1 MPSPLRHRQTVP
13 SPVRGLVG
21 RALACAVLL
30 LLASGCRGLGKYVWV
45 DEYQEKPPPPD
56 ASYRIAAG
64 DLLNIRVW
72 NQEALTT
79 QARVRDDGRISLLFL
94 DDVEAAGHSP
104 AILSQQIQTRLKD
117 YINHPVVT
125 VGLEQAKPI
134 KVTMVGE
141 INRVGPLE
149 IEPNSTLLQVLA
161 GAGGFTEYAHDDRIF
176 VMRQDEGAAPVRI
189 RFRYDDLIHAEGRAP
204 AFRLRP
210 GDVVVV
216 E

>member
-1 MPSPLRHRQTVP
+1 MSSSPRSHRPALHLPPRV
-13 SPVRGLVG
+13 
-21 RALACAVLL
+21 LACAVLL
-30 LLASGCRGLGKYVWV
+30 VVASACSGLGKYTWV
-45 DEYQEKPPPPD
+45 DEYQEKPPPLD

-72 NQEALTT
+72 NQESLTT

-104 AILSQQIQTRLKD
+104 AMLSQQIQTRLKD

-125 VGLEQAKPI
+125 VALEMARPI

-141 INRVGPLE
+141 VNRIGPLE
-149 IEPNSTLLQVLA
+149 IDVGASLLQALA
-161 GAGGFTEYAHDDRIF
+161 GAGGFTEYAHQDRIF
-176 VMRQDEGAAPVRI
+176 VMRHEDGQGPLRI
-189 RFRYDDLIHAEGRAP
+189 RFRYQDLIHAEGRAP
-204 AFRLRP
+204 TFRLRP

>member
-1 MPSPLRHRQTVP
+1 MPSPLRQPPP
-13 SPVRGLVG
+13 SSRSIAGV
-21 RALACAVLL
+21 LACALL
-30 LLASGCRGLGKYVWV
+30 LLASVLTSGCSGLGKYTWV

-79 QARVRDDGRISLLFL
+79 QARVREDGRISLLFL

-104 AILSQQIQTRLKD
+104 AMLSQQIQTRLKD

-125 VGLEQAKPI
+125 VALEQARPI

-141 INRVGPLE
+141 INRIGPLE
-149 IEPNSTLLQVLA
+149 IETGASLLQALA
-161 GAGGFTEYAHDDRIF
+161 GAGGFTEYAHKDRVF
-176 VMRQDEGAAPVRI
+176 VMRQEDGAPVRI
-189 RFRYDDLIHAEGRAP
+189 RFRYDDLIRAEGRAP
-204 AFRLRP
+204 TFRLRP
-210 GDVVVV
+210 GDVIVV

>member
-1 MPSPLRHRQTVP
+1 MPSSLHARRPEPRFAARV
-13 SPVRGLVG
+13 
-21 RALACAVLL
+21 LACAALL
-30 LLASGCRGLGKYVWV
+30 LVTSACGGLGKYTWV
-45 DEYQEKPPPPD
+45 DDYQEKPPPLD
-56 ASYRIAAG
+56 ASYRIASG

-72 NQEALTT
+72 NQESLTT

-104 AILSQQIQTRLKD
+104 AMLSQQIQTRLKD

-125 VGLEQAKPI
+125 VALEMARPI
-134 KVTMVGE
+134 KVTMMGE
-141 INRVGPLE
+141 VNRIGPLE
-149 IEPNSTLLQVLA
+149 IEVGASLLQALA

-176 VMRQDEGAAPVRI
+176 VMRQEDGQAALRI
-189 RFRYDDLIHAEGRAP
+189 RFRYKDLIHAEGRAP
-204 AFRLRP
+204 TFRLRP

>member
-1 MPSPLRHRQTVP
+1 MPSLLRQTPP
-13 SPVRGLVG
+13 SSCLPL
-21 RALACAVLL
+21 RALAWAAPL
-30 LLASGCRGLGKYVWV
+30 LLASVLASGCSGLGKYTWV

-72 NQEALTT
+72 NQESLTT
-79 QARVRDDGRISLLFL
+79 QARVREDGRISLLFL

-104 AILSQQIQTRLKD
+104 AMLSQQIQTRLKD

-125 VGLEQAKPI
+125 VALEQARPI

-141 INRVGPLE
+141 ISRIGPLE
-149 IEPNSTLLQVLA
+149 IETGASLLQALA
-161 GAGGFTEYAHDDRIF
+161 GAGGFTEYAHKDRVF
-176 VMRQDEGAAPVRI
+176 VMRQEDGVPVRI
-189 RFRYDDLIHAEGRAP
+189 RFRYDDLIRAEGRAP
-204 AFRLRP
+204 SFRLRP
-210 GDVVVV
+210 GDVIVV

>member
-1 MPSPLRHRQTVP
+1 MPSSLHARRPEPRFAARV
-13 SPVRGLVG
+13 
-21 RALACAVLL
+21 LACAGLL
-30 LLASGCRGLGKYVWV
+30 LVTSACGGLGKYTWV
-45 DEYQEKPPPPD
+45 DDYQEKPPPLD
-56 ASYRIAAG
+56 ASYRIASG

-72 NQEALTT
+72 NQESLTT

-104 AILSQQIQTRLKD
+104 AMLSQQIQTRLKD

-125 VGLEQAKPI
+125 VALEMARPI
-134 KVTMVGE
+134 KVTMMGE
-141 INRVGPLE
+141 VNRIGPLE
-149 IEPNSTLLQVLA
+149 IEVGASLLQALA

-176 VMRQDEGAAPVRI
+176 VMRQEDGQAALRI
-189 RFRYDDLIHAEGRAP
+189 RFRYKDLIHAEGRAP
-204 AFRLRP
+204 TFRLRP

>member
-1 MPSPLRHRQTVP
+1 MSSPHRTRRP
-13 SPVRGLVG
+13 ALHLPPRI
-21 RALACAVLL
+21 LACAVLL
-30 LLASGCRGLGKYVWV
+30 LVASACSGLGKYTWV
-45 DEYQEKPPPPD
+45 DEYQEKPPPLD

-72 NQEALTT
+72 NQESLTT

-104 AILSQQIQTRLKD
+104 AMLSQQIQTRLKD

-125 VGLEQAKPI
+125 VALEMARPI

-141 INRVGPLE
+141 INRIGPLE
-149 IEPNSTLLQVLA
+149 IDVGASLLQALA
-161 GAGGFTEYAHDDRIF
+161 GAGGFTEYAHQDRIF
-176 VMRQDEGAAPVRI
+176 VMRQDDGQAPLRI
-189 RFRYDDLIHAEGRAP
+189 RFRYQDLIHAEGRAP

>member
-1 MPSPLRHRQTVP
+1 MP
-13 SPVRGLVG
+13 SPVRQPPPSFRHPL
-21 RALACAVLL
+21 RALACAALL
-30 LLASGCRGLGKYVWV
+30 LWASGCGGLGKYTWV

-104 AILSQQIQTRLKD
+104 AMLSQQIQTRLKD

-125 VGLEQAKPI
+125 VALEQARPI

-141 INRVGPLE
+141 INRIGPLE
-149 IEPNSTLLQVLA
+149 IETGSSLLQALA
-161 GAGGFTEYAHDDRIF
+161 GAGGFTEYAHKDRVF
-176 VMRQDEGAAPVRI
+176 VMRQEDGVPVRI
-189 RFRYDDLIHAEGRAP
+189 RFRYDDLIRAEGKAP
-204 AFRLRP
+204 SFRLRP
-210 GDVVVV
+210 GDVIVV

>member
-1 MPSPLRHRQTVP
+1 MPSPLRQTPP
-13 SPVRGLVG
+13 SSRLPP
-21 RALACAVLL
+21 RALARAALL
-30 LLASGCRGLGKYVWV
+30 LLASVLAPGCTGLGKYTWV

-79 QARVRDDGRISLLFL
+79 QARVREDGRISLLFL

-104 AILSQQIQTRLKD
+104 AMLSQQIQTRLKD

-125 VGLEQAKPI
+125 VALEQARPI
-134 KVTMVGE
+134 KVTLVGE
-141 INRVGPLE
+141 INRIGPLE
-149 IEPNSTLLQVLA
+149 IETGASLLQALA
-161 GAGGFTEYAHDDRIF
+161 GAGGFTEYAHKDRVF
-176 VMRQDEGAAPVRI
+176 VMRQEDGTPVRI
-189 RFRYDDLIHAEGRAP
+189 RFRYDDLIRAEGRAP
-204 AFRLRP
+204 TFRLRP
-210 GDVVVV
+210 GDVIVV

>member
-1 MPSPLRHRQTVP
+1 MSSSPRRHRP
-13 SPVRGLVG
+13 ALHLPP

-30 LLASGCRGLGKYVWV
+30 LVASACSGLGKYTWV
-45 DEYQEKPPPPD
+45 DEYQEKPPPLD

-72 NQEALTT
+72 NQESLTT

-104 AILSQQIQTRLKD
+104 AMLSQQIQTRLKD

-125 VGLEQAKPI
+125 VALEMARPI

-141 INRVGPLE
+141 INRIGPLE
-149 IEPNSTLLQVLA
+149 IEVGASLLQALA
-161 GAGGFTEYAHDDRIF
+161 GAGGFTEYAHQDRIF
-176 VMRQDEGAAPVRI
+176 VMRQDDGQAPLRI
-189 RFRYDDLIHAEGRAP
+189 RFRYQDLIHAEGRAP

>member
-1 MPSPLRHRQTVP
+1 MPSPRRQ
-13 SPVRGLVG
+13 SPASPRRSSPCLSGL
-21 RALACAVLL
+21 AALL
-30 LLASGCRGLGKYVWV
+30 LLASACSGLGKYTWV

-94 DDVEAAGHSP
+94 DDVEAAGHTP
-104 AILSQQIQTRLKD
+104 ALLSQQIQTRLKD

-125 VGLEQAKPI
+125 VALEQARPI

-141 INRVGPLE
+141 INRIGPLE
-149 IEPNSTLLQVLA
+149 IEPGSSLLQALA
-161 GAGGFTEYAHDDRIF
+161 GAGGFTEYAHPDRIF
-176 VMRQDEGAAPVRI
+176 VMRQEDGAPVRI
-189 RFRYDDLIHAEGRAP
+189 RFRYESLIRAEGRAP
-204 AFRLRP
+204 SFRLYP
-210 GDVVVV
+210 GDVIVV

>member
-1 MPSPLRHRQTVP
+1 MTSPLRSLFRVLTTAA
-13 SPVRGLVG
+13 LV
-21 RALACAVLL
+21 LV
-30 LLASGCRGLGKYVWV
+30 ASGCTGLGKYTWV
-45 DEYQEKPPPPD
+45 DEYQEKPPPLD

-72 NQEALTT
+72 NQESLTT

-104 AILSQQIQTRLKD
+104 AMLSQQIQTRLKD

-125 VGLEQAKPI
+125 VALEMPRPI

-141 INRVGPLE
+141 INRIGPLE
-149 IEPNSTLLQVLA
+149 IDVGASLLQALA
-161 GAGGFTEYAHDDRIF
+161 GAGGFTEYAHKDRIF
-176 VMRQDEGAAPVRI
+176 VMRQDDGQAPVRI
-189 RFRYDDLIHAEGRAP
+189 RFRYQDLIHAEGRATS
-204 AFRLRP
+204 FRLRP

>member
-1 MPSPLRHRQTVP
+1 MPSPLRQPPP
-13 SPVRGLVG
+13 SSRLSP
-21 RALACAVLL
+21 RALLACAAL
-30 LLASGCRGLGKYVWV
+30 LLASGCTGLGKYVWV

-79 QARVRDDGRISLLFL
+79 QARVREDGRISLLFL

-104 AILSQQIQTRLKD
+104 AMLSQQISTRLKD

-125 VGLEQAKPI
+125 VALEQARPI

-141 INRVGPLE
+141 INRIGPLE
-149 IEPNSTLLQVLA
+149 IEPGSSLLQALA
-161 GAGGFTEYAHDDRIF
+161 GAGGFTEYAHKDRVF
-176 VMRQDEGAAPVRI
+176 VMRQEDGTPVRI
-189 RFRYDDLIHAEGRAP
+189 RFRYDDLIRAEGRAP
-204 AFRLRP
+204 TFRLRP

>member
-1 MPSPLRHRQTVP
+1 MSSPHRP
-13 SPVRGLVG
+13 HRSALHLPPRI
-21 RALACAVLL
+21 LACAVLL
-30 LLASGCRGLGKYVWV
+30 LVASACSGLGKYTWV
-45 DEYQEKPPPPD
+45 DEYQEKPPPLD

-72 NQEALTT
+72 NQESLTT

-104 AILSQQIQTRLKD
+104 AMLSQQIQTRLKD

-125 VGLEQAKPI
+125 VALEMARPI

-141 INRVGPLE
+141 INRIGPLE
-149 IEPNSTLLQVLA
+149 IDVGASLLQALA
-161 GAGGFTEYAHDDRIF
+161 GAGGFTEYAHQDRIF
-176 VMRQDEGAAPVRI
+176 VMRQDDGQAPLRI
-189 RFRYDDLIHAEGRAP
+189 RFRYQDLIHAEGRAP

>member
-1 MPSPLRHRQTVP
+1 MPSPRRQPP
-13 SPVRGLVG
+13 SLC
-21 RALACAVLL
+21 ALACAALL
-30 LLASGCRGLGKYVWV
+30 LLASGCGGLGKYVWV

-56 ASYRIAAG
+56 ASYRITAG

-79 QARVRDDGRISLLFL
+79 QARVREDGRISLLFL

-104 AILSQQIQTRLKD
+104 AMLSQQISTRLKD

-125 VGLEQAKPI
+125 VALEQARPI

-141 INRVGPLE
+141 INRIGPLE
-149 IEPNSTLLQVLA
+149 IEPGASLLQALA
-161 GAGGFTEYAHDDRIF
+161 GAGGFTEYAHKDRVF
-176 VMRQDEGAAPVRI
+176 VMRQEEGQPVRI
-189 RFRYDDLIHAEGRAP
+189 RFRYESLIRAEGRAP
-204 AFRLRP
+204 TFRLQP
-210 GDVVVV
+210 GDVIVV

>member
-1 MPSPLRHRQTVP
+1 MSSSTFRALRP
-13 SPVRGLVG
+13 ALLALP
-21 RALACAVLL
+21 RALACAALV
-30 LLASGCRGLGKYVWV
+30 LASACGGLGRYVWV
-45 DEYQEKPPPPD
+45 DEYQEKPPPQD
-56 ASYRIAAG
+56 TSYRIAPG

-72 NQEALTT
+72 NQESLTT

-94 DDVEAAGHSP
+94 DDVEAAGHTP
-104 AILSQQIQTRLKD
+104 AMLSQQIQTRLKD

-125 VGLEQAKPI
+125 VALEMPRPI

-141 INRVGPLE
+141 VNRIGPLE
-149 IEPNSTLLQVLA
+149 IDVGASLLQALA

-176 VMRQDEGAAPVRI
+176 VMRHEDGTPQRI
-189 RFRYDDLIHAEGRAP
+189 RFRYQDLIHAEGRAP
-204 AFRLRP
+204 TFRLRP

>member
-1 MPSPLRHRQTVP
+1 MPSPLRSLLRPASRVLTAAA
-13 SPVRGLVG
+13 LV
-21 RALACAVLL
+21 LV
-30 LLASGCRGLGKYVWV
+30 ASGCTGLGKYTWV
-45 DEYQEKPPPPD
+45 DEYQEKPPPLD

-72 NQEALTT
+72 NQESLTT

-104 AILSQQIQTRLKD
+104 AMLSQQIQTRLKD

-125 VGLEQAKPI
+125 VALEMPRPI

-141 INRVGPLE
+141 VNRIGPLE
-149 IEPNSTLLQVLA
+149 IDVGASLLQALA
-161 GAGGFTEYAHDDRIF
+161 GAGGFTEYAHKDRIF
-176 VMRQDEGAAPVRI
+176 VMRQDDGQAPVRI
-189 RFRYDDLIHAEGRAP
+189 RFRYQDLIHAEGRAP
-204 AFRLRP
+204 SFRLRP

>member
-1 MPSPLRHRQTVP
+1 MPSPLRQTPP
-13 SPVRGLVG
+13 SSRLPP
-21 RALACAVLL
+21 RALARAALL
-30 LLASGCRGLGKYVWV
+30 LLASLLASGCSGLGKYTWV

-79 QARVRDDGRISLLFL
+79 QARVREDGRISLLFL

-104 AILSQQIQTRLKD
+104 AMLSQQIQTRLKD

-125 VGLEQAKPI
+125 VALEQARPI
-134 KVTMVGE
+134 KVTLVGE
-141 INRVGPLE
+141 INRIGPLE
-149 IEPNSTLLQVLA
+149 IETGASLLQALA
-161 GAGGFTEYAHDDRIF
+161 GAGGFTEYAHKDRVF
-176 VMRQDEGAAPVRI
+176 VMRQEDGTPVRI
-189 RFRYDDLIHAEGRAP
+189 RFRYDDLIRAEGRAP
-204 AFRLRP
+204 TFRLRP
-210 GDVVVV
+210 GDVIVV

>member
-1 MPSPLRHRQTVP
+1 
-13 SPVRGLVG
+13 
-21 RALACAVLL
+21 VLL
-30 LLASGCRGLGKYVWV
+30 LAPACGGLGKYVWV
-45 DEYQEKPPPPD
+45 EEYQEKPPPLD

-72 NQEALTT
+72 NQDALTT
-79 QARVRDDGRISLLFL
+79 SARVREDGRISLLFL

-104 AILSQQIQTRLKD
+104 AMLSQQIQTRLKD
-117 YINHPVVT
+117 YINNPVVT
-125 VGLEQAKPI
+125 VALEQARPI

-141 INRVGPLE
+141 ITRIGPLE

-161 GAGGFTEYAHDDRIF
+161 GAGGFTEYAHKDRIF
-176 VMRQDEGAAPVRI
+176 VIRQEEGAAPLRI
-189 RFRYDDLIHAEGRAP
+189 RFRYDDLVHAEGRAY

>member
-1 MPSPLRHRQTVP
+1 MTSPLRSLLRPASRVLATA
-13 SPVRGLVG
+13 GLV
-21 RALACAVLL
+21 LV
-30 LLASGCRGLGKYVWV
+30 ASGCTGLGKYTWV
-45 DEYQEKPPPPD
+45 DEYQEKPPPLD

-72 NQEALTT
+72 NQESLTT

-104 AILSQQIQTRLKD
+104 AMLSQQIQTRLKD

-125 VGLEQAKPI
+125 VALEMPRPI

-141 INRVGPLE
+141 VNRIGPLE
-149 IEPNSTLLQVLA
+149 IEVGASLLQALA
-161 GAGGFTEYAHDDRIF
+161 GAGGFTEYAHKDRIF
-176 VMRQDEGAAPVRI
+176 VMRQDDGQAPVRI
-189 RFRYDDLIHAEGRAP
+189 RFRYQDLIHAEGRAP
-204 AFRLRP
+204 SFRLRP

>member
-1 MPSPLRHRQTVP
+1 MPSALRKSPSSSRLPL
-13 SPVRGLVG
+13 
-21 RALACAVLL
+21 RALACAALL
-30 LLASGCRGLGKYVWV
+30 LVAAGCSGLGKYTWV

-104 AILSQQIQTRLKD
+104 AMLSQQISTRLKD

-125 VGLEQAKPI
+125 VALEQARPI

-141 INRVGPLE
+141 INNVGPLE
-149 IEPNSTLLQVLA
+149 IETGASLLQALA
-161 GAGGFTEYAHDDRIF
+161 GAGGFTEYAHKDRVF
-176 VMRQDEGAAPVRI
+176 VMRQEDGVPVRI
-189 RFRYDDLIHAEGRAP
+189 RFRYEDLIRAEGKAP
-204 AFRLRP
+204 SFRLHP

>member
-1 MPSPLRHRQTVP
+1 MPSPLRQTPP
-13 SPVRGLVG
+13 SSRLPP
-21 RALACAVLL
+21 RALAHAALL
-30 LLASGCRGLGKYVWV
+30 LLVSVLASGCSGLGKYTWV

-79 QARVRDDGRISLLFL
+79 QARVREDGRISLLFL

-104 AILSQQIQTRLKD
+104 AMLSQQIQTRLKD

-125 VGLEQAKPI
+125 VALEQARPI
-134 KVTMVGE
+134 KVTLVGE
-141 INRVGPLE
+141 INRIGPLE
-149 IEPNSTLLQVLA
+149 IETGASLLQALA
-161 GAGGFTEYAHDDRIF
+161 GAGGFTEYAHKDRVF
-176 VMRQDEGAAPVRI
+176 VMRQEDGTPVRI
-189 RFRYDDLIHAEGRAP
+189 RFRYDDLIRAEGRAP
-204 AFRLRP
+204 TFRLRP
-210 GDVVVV
+210 GDVIVV

>member
-1 MPSPLRHRQTVP
+1 MTSPLRSLLRPASRVLATA
-13 SPVRGLVG
+13 GLV
-21 RALACAVLL
+21 LV
-30 LLASGCRGLGKYVWV
+30 ASGCTGLGKYTWV
-45 DEYQEKPPPPD
+45 DEYQEKPPPLD

-72 NQEALTT
+72 NQESLTT

-104 AILSQQIQTRLKD
+104 AMLSQQIQTRLKD

-125 VGLEQAKPI
+125 VALEMPRPI

-141 INRVGPLE
+141 VNRIGPLE
-149 IEPNSTLLQVLA
+149 IDVGASLLQALA
-161 GAGGFTEYAHDDRIF
+161 GAGGFTEYAHKDRIF
-176 VMRQDEGAAPVRI
+176 VMRQDDGQAPVRI
-189 RFRYDDLIHAEGRAP
+189 RFRYQDLIHAEGRAP
-204 AFRLRP
+204 SFRLRP

>member
-1 MPSPLRHRQTVP
+1 MPSPLRQPP
-13 SPVRGLVG
+13 SSFRLPL
-21 RALACAVLL
+21 RALACAALL
-30 LLASGCRGLGKYVWV
+30 VWASGCAGLGKYVWV

-104 AILSQQIQTRLKD
+104 AMLSQQIQTRLKD

-125 VGLEQAKPI
+125 VALEQARPI

-141 INRVGPLE
+141 INRIGPLE
-149 IEPNSTLLQVLA
+149 IETGASLLQALA
-161 GAGGFTEYAHDDRIF
+161 GAGGFTEYAHKDRVF
-176 VMRQDEGAAPVRI
+176 VMRQEDGAPVRI
-189 RFRYDDLIHAEGRAP
+189 RFRYDDLIRAEGKAP
-204 AFRLRP
+204 TFRLRP
-210 GDVVVV
+210 GDVIVV

>member
-1 MPSPLRHRQTVP
+1 MPSPRSHRP
-13 SPVRGLVG
+13 SSPRPAV
-21 RALACAVLL
+21 RALACAML
-30 LLASGCRGLGKYVWV
+30 LLASACSGLGKYVWV
-45 DEYQEKPPPPD
+45 EEYQEKPPPPD
-56 ASYRIAAG
+56 TSYRIAAG

-79 QARVRDDGRISLLFL
+79 SARVREDGRISLLFL

-104 AILSQQIQTRLKD
+104 ALLSQQIQTRLKD

-125 VGLEQAKPI
+125 VALEQARPI

-141 INRVGPLE
+141 VARIGPLE

-161 GAGGFTEYAHDDRIF
+161 GAGGFTEYAHKDRIF
-176 VMRQDEGAAPVRI
+176 VIRQEDGGAPQRI
-189 RFRYDDLIHAEGRAP
+189 RFRYDDLVHAEGRAY

>member
-1 MPSPLRHRQTVP
+1 MPSPLRHQQSSSRP
-13 SPVRGLVG
+13 APVV

-30 LLASGCRGLGKYVWV
+30 LGSACGGLGKYVWV
-45 DEYQEKPPPPD
+45 EEYQEKPPPPD
-56 ASYRIAAG
+56 TSYRIAAG

-79 QARVRDDGRISLLFL
+79 SARVREDGRISLLFL

-104 AILSQQIQTRLKD
+104 ALLSQQIQTRLKD
-117 YINHPVVT
+117 YINNPVVT
-125 VGLEQAKPI
+125 VALEQARPI

-141 INRVGPLE
+141 VARIGPLE

-161 GAGGFTEYAHDDRIF
+161 GAGGFTEYAHKDRIF
-176 VMRQDEGAAPVRI
+176 VIRQEDGAAPLRI
-189 RFRYDDLIHAEGRAP
+189 RFRYEDLVHAEGRAY

>member
-1 MPSPLRHRQTVP
+1 MPSSLRVRHLELRFAA
-13 SPVRGLVG
+13 RGLV
-21 RALACAVLL
+21 CAALL
-30 LLASGCRGLGKYVWV
+30 LVSSACGGLGKYTWV
-45 DEYQEKPPPPD
+45 DDYQEKPPPLD
-56 ASYRIAAG
+56 SSYRIASG

-72 NQEALTT
+72 NQESLTT

-104 AILSQQIQTRLKD
+104 AMLSQQIQTRLKD

-125 VGLEQAKPI
+125 VALEMARPI
-134 KVTMVGE
+134 KVTMMGE
-141 INRVGPLE
+141 VNRIGPLE
-149 IEPNSTLLQVLA
+149 IDVGASLLQALA

-176 VMRQDEGAAPVRI
+176 ILRQEDGQAPLRI
-189 RFRYDDLIHAEGRAP
+189 RFRYKDLIHAEGRA
-204 AFRLRP
+204 ATFRLRP